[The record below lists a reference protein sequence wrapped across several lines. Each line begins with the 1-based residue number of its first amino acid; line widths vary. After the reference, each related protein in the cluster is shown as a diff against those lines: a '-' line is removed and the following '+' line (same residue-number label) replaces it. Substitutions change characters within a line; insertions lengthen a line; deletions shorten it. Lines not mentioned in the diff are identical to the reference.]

1 MKKLDLPYNEV
12 MDCVNNSFEG
22 GNHLKADNRIFSEEN
37 EYWKSYGPHFFP
49 AIIIN
54 NVTYRGFLNPEHVF
68 EAICEGFE
76 TAPSECK
83 TGSKNTIQIIE
94 GMSIMT

>member
-1 MKKLDLPYNEV
+1 MDKLGLPYDEV
-12 MDCVNNSFEG
+12 MKCVNNSFKG
-22 GNHLKADNRIFSEEN
+22 GNHTRVDNDIFKEEN

-83 TGSKNTIQIIE
+83 SDSKNTINIIE
-94 GMSIMT
+94 GLSITT